1 MGGLPMSDAIQ
12 LMKEVIATYNNNP
25 KWTNSLLGEIKVLSN
40 THIGKVGQDF
50 IEQWCQTLCI
60 KYELP
65 PSNFSAWD
73 IKIESI
79 TFEVKTATEDIHGKF
94 QFNHIRHHRD
104 YQAVI
109 GLGIA
114 PDNILFDVWRKGDI
128 VEGLAGRLVSMDK
141 GSSATF
147 KLTKK
152 PSELYPIVQFSDRL
166 YEVVIPLI

>member
-1 MGGLPMSDAIQ
+1 MRDAIE
-12 LMKEVIATYNNNP
+12 LMKNVITTYNNNP
-25 KWTNSLLGEIKVLSN
+25 KWTNAPLGEIKVLTN

-50 IEQWCQTLCI
+50 IEQWCQAHGI
-60 KYELP
+60 NYELP
-65 PSNFSAWD
+65 PSTFSPWD
-73 IKIESI
+73 IQIESV

-109 GLGIA
+109 GLGIT
-114 PDNILFDVWRKGDI
+114 PDKILFDMWRKGDI
-128 VEGLAGRLVSMDK
+128 VEGRAGKLASMDK

-152 PSELYPIVQFSDRL
+152 PSELYPITQFAERL
-166 YEVVIPLI
+166 YEVIIPLI